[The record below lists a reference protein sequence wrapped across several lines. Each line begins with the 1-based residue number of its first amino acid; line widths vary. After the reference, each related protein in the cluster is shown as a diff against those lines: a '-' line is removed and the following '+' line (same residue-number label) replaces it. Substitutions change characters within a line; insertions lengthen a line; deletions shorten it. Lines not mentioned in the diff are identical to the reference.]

1 MLATDLDTRWLD
13 GAADPLVETRRHDV
27 AADEP
32 PAGPFDLVH
41 ARLVLVHVT
50 DRARA
55 LRNLVSALRP
65 GGWLLLEDADPALQP
80 LSAPDEHGPAE
91 RLANRLRTG
100 FRTLL
105 AQRGAD
111 LGYGRTLPRALREAG
126 LLDVQADAYFPITSP
141 ACRTLEAATVRQL
154 RRELVTQGLATEAEI
169 EEHLTNVATGDLD
182 LATAPW
188 SRRGAG
194 GRPASTPAAILHWCW
209 SERELDTGQLF
220 RRLERL
226 TPRELEVLIEV
237 ATGRSNA
244 EIAERMF
251 LSESTIK
258 THVGRILPRLGLR
271 DRVQA
276 VVLAYETGPVRPQ

>member
-1 MLATDLDTRWLD
+1 MTTDPRYLLDNRQDEAGQRFDAISTLFDSVTFRHLDALGVGAGWSCWEVGAGGPSVPNGLAARVGPRGRVLATDLDTRWLD

-182 LATAPW
+182 LATAPLVSAW
-188 SRRGAG
+188 GRR
-194 GRPASTPAAILHWCW
+194 PTS
-209 SERELDTGQLF
+209 
-220 RRLERL
+220 
-226 TPRELEVLIEV
+226 
-237 ATGRSNA
+237 
-244 EIAERMF
+244 
-251 LSESTIK
+251 
-258 THVGRILPRLGLR
+258 
-271 DRVQA
+271 
-276 VVLAYETGPVRPQ
+276 